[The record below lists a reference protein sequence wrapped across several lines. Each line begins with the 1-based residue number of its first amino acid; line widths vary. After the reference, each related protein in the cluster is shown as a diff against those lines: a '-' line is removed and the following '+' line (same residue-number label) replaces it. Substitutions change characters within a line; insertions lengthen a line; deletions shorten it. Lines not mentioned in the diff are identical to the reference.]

1 MLSKIENLEVRER
14 ERKRLMESEITKR
27 TILEPGYLEKL
38 SDAQLDTIIYAIYND
53 SLETYNCF
61 KK

>member
-14 ERKRLMESEITKR
+14 ERLMESEIIKR

>member
-14 ERKRLMESEITKR
+14 ERLMESEITKR